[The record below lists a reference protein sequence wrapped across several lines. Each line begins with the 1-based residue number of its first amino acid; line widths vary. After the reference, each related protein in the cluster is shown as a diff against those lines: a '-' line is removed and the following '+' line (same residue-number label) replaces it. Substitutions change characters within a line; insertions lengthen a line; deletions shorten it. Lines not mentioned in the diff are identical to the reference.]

1 MRPERRGI
9 SLPRWLSAV
18 VGVAAVAVGA
28 VLILRPFTSLSVLAL
43 LVGIGALIGGV
54 SEFVEAGA
62 APRPWL
68 RIVAGIGWCV
78 AGVLVLA
85 WPGITIGLLTVVVG
99 CALIVTGA
107 IDVVSGIRGSTDER
121 LAAVIGGLAGVVFG
135 VLALVWPDITVLVIA
150 VVFGARVVLL
160 GASRIGAAFA
170 GDPTTTTEPTETSV
184 PPVRRG
190 RWRRWARV
198 IGSAVALA
206 LAVIL
211 AVVSIRIIQTNP
223 SVTDFYAAPEAVP
236 AEPGVLLSSEPMT
249 NGIPE
254 NANAWRILYTTTR
267 DDGQPAVASGL
278 VMVGKDAPPGPRP
291 VIAWAHGTTGT
302 DITCAPSLLA
312 DPFTSGAMF
321 VQDQV
326 LERGWAMVAADYVG
340 LGVDAPHPYL
350 IGQPEGR
357 SVLDAVRAARQLGDV
372 ELQDRTVVWGHSQ
385 GGHAALW
392 TGGLAPTYAPDVNVI
407 GVAALAPASDLVGL
421 VDNLSAVPGGSIF
434 AAYVVDGYT
443 KTYPDVQID
452 DYIRASARTLV
463 TQAATRCLGK
473 SALVSVIAG
482 LPLDQPVFDREPGD
496 GAFGQRLTQNIPR
509 GLIQAPLF
517 VAQGAA
523 DALVLPQVQLAY
535 VQQQCAA
542 GQHLQYRTYP
552 GRDHVGVVAAD
563 SPLIPDLLSWT
574 EDRLAGA
581 PATDDCPDL

>member
-1 MRPERRGI
+1 MSPSARGI
-9 SLPRWLSAV
+9 TLPRWVSAL
-18 VGVAAVAVGA
+18 VGVAAVALGV

-43 LVGIGALIGGV
+43 LIGIGALVAGV
-54 SEFVEAGA
+54 TEFVGAGA
-62 APRPWL
+62 APRPGL
-68 RIVAGIGWCV
+68 RILAGIGWCV
-78 AGVLVLA
+78 AGLLVLG
-85 WPGITIGLLTVVVG
+85 WPGITIGLLAVVVG
-99 CALIVTGA
+99 SALIVTGA

-121 LAAVIGGLAGVVFG
+121 LAAVIGGLAGIAFG

-150 VVFGARVVLL
+150 VVFGARMVLL
-160 GASRIGAAFA
+160 GAGRIGAAFA
-170 GDPTTTTEPTETSV
+170 GEPTTSTDASA

-198 IGSAVALA
+198 LGSAVALA

-211 AVVSIRIIQTNP
+211 AVVSVRIIQTNP
-223 SVTDFYAAPEAVP
+223 SVTDFYSAPDTVP
-236 AEPGVLLSSEPMT
+236 TEPGVLLSSEPMT
-249 NGIPE
+249 NGIPD

-312 DPFTSGAMF
+312 DPFASGAMF
-321 VQDQV
+321 IQDQV
-326 LERGWAMVAADYVG
+326 LDRGWAMVAADYVG

-350 IGQPEGR
+350 IGPPEGR
-357 SVLDAVRAARQLGDV
+357 SVLDAVRAARQLDVV

-392 TGGLAPTYAPDVNVI
+392 TGALAPTYAPDVNVI

-509 GLIQAPLF
+509 GLIPAPLF
-517 VAQGAA
+517 VGQGAA

-563 SPLIPDLLSWT
+563 SPLIPDLLTWT
-574 EDRLAGA
+574 EDRLGGA
-581 PATDDCPDL
+581 PGTDDCPDL